1 MHTLSYTRPHAC
13 TRMHIYRLHL
23 YIVCFNRF
31 LEQITVY
38 DKRSEKNWTFVCD
51 RRLVA
56 KENRSTVSY
65 RLRVTKEQKVTY
77 TLRVKLWQGLRDQH
91 RWTSIFTFDRH
102 SNFTRVQ
109 RLSCCF
115 AYLLSTMVVNII
127 FYEKRSKNS
136 LLEKLRFYE
145 IDTEDVIIGTQS
157 ALISF
162 PINMLIIYIFRYV
175 TPRNMARQPYYFPW
189 WGIFIAWTLIF
200 VKCLVSSYVTIMY
213 GLSYGYDKSMAWL
226 RSFLLSS
233 TTDIS
238 IFQPVKVVIFV
249 CIYTLILKHPVQ
261 PINNLAGS
269 VGQYYYFGAF
279 SITFRV

>member
-1 MHTLSYTRPHAC
+1 
-13 TRMHIYRLHL
+13 MHIYRLHL
-23 YIVCFNRF
+23 YIVCFYRF

-38 DKRSEKNWTFVCD
+38 DKQSENNWTFVCD
-51 RRLVA
+51 RRLTT
-56 KENRSTVSY
+56 KENRSIVSY
-65 RLRVTKEQKVTY
+65 KLMVTMEQTVKY
-77 TLRVKLWQGLRDQH
+77 ALRVKLWQGLRDQH

-102 SNFTRVQ
+102 SKFTRVQ

-115 AYLLSTMVVNII
+115 AFLLSTMVVNIM

-136 LLEKLRFYE
+136 LLEKLRFYK
-145 IDTEDVIIGTQS
+145 IDTDDIIIGAQS
-157 ALISF
+157 ALISI

-175 TPRNMARQPYYFPW
+175 SARNMARKPYYFPW
-189 WGIFIAWTLIF
+189 WCIYIAWALVI
-200 VKCLVSSYVTIMY
+200 VKCIVSSYVTIMY
-213 GLSYGYDKSMAWL
+213 GLSYGHDKSMAWL

-238 IFQPVKVVIFV
+238 IFQPVKVAIFV

-269 VGQYYYFGAF
+269 VGQYFHFVAL
-279 SITFRV
+279 SIMNLSCVIRRK